1 MKPLG
6 LADKTVGV
14 VGMAFK
20 GDDDDT
26 RESLAFKVKK
36 VLELECKKVLCTD
49 EFARGPWYVPLEKV
63 LAESDALIIAAPHTS
78 YRKLD
83 PKQPTLDPW
92 NLLGRGGLLK

>member
-1 MKPLG
+1 
-6 LADKTVGV
+6 
-14 VGMAFK
+14 
-20 GDDDDT
+20 
-26 RESLAFKVKK
+26 VKK
-36 VLELECKKVLCTD
+36 LLELECKRVLCTD
-49 EFARGPWYVPLEKV
+49 ELARGPWYAPLEQV